1 MLLKY
6 CDFIADRVRKGLVNS
21 MNDSLEPVRLKDV
34 GPVQFDLG
42 SQGEFRSTGKTIM
55 VEDAYGSK
63 YRITIEEAV

>member
-1 MLLKY
+1 MLKY

-34 GPVQFDLG
+34 GRVQFDLG
-42 SQGEFRSTGKTIM
+42 PQGEFRSTSKTIM

-63 YRITIEEAV
+63 YRVTIEEAV

>member
-6 CDFIADRVRKGLVNS
+6 CDFIADRVRKGLVNT
-21 MNDSLEPVRLKDV
+21 MNDSLEPVRLKDI
-34 GPVQFDLG
+34 GRIQWDLG
-42 SQGEFRSTGKTIM
+42 PQGEFRSTAKTIL

>member
-34 GPVQFDLG
+34 GSVKWDLG
-42 SQGEFRSTGKTIM
+42 PQGEFRSTAKSLL

-63 YRITIEEAV
+63 YKITIEEI